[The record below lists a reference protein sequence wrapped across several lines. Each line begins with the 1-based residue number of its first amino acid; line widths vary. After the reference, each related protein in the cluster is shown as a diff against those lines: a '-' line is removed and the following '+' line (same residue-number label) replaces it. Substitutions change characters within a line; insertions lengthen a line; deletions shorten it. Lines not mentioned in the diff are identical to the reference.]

1 MRLAYLTFSLSL
13 KYLGKMTDKLAL
25 LFLSLSIDLVG
36 WVIARNYLLKRYGE
50 SRFWKINFVLSWAMT
65 L

>member
-1 MRLAYLTFSLSL
+1 
-13 KYLGKMTDKLAL
+13 MTDKLAL